1 MKKKQFMLLGL
12 SIFIVGCSSSSLS
25 KFNSYTKDTDDF
37 KFIQGNNYYKP
48 SEYSLNYQNIIADY
62 PYSSSNKVITIPST
76 GERNLLVIPVD
87 FKDYSCSS
95 LANGCN
101 KTRNKIHNAFFG
113 EDNRNVFTS
122 VTSYFNKSSFGKLH
136 LRGEVASWYHSD
148 YTTKELLE
156 DKSLVDK
163 IAKSAVEEYKNSGG
177 DIKQFDTNGDGYI
190 DGVAFIYSARYQK
203 KDTALWAYQS
213 AVTSDYANIEDPVI
227 RSYLWASYQYMN
239 SEDQFAKVDT
249 HTYIHE
255 TGHLLG
261 LSDYYSQ
268 DATQK
273 FKSMGGMDM
282 MDYNLGDENTFSK
295 MLLNWTRPYVITGET
310 TITINASYKNG
321 DCILVPAKSWN
332 GSSMDEYLLLELYS
346 PKGLNAHDSKVD
358 YTTGDKNFSLMKKPG
373 IKIMHVDARIGY
385 YMTISKKPFL
395 GYETDENI
403 EEILK
408 QMDNIGQ
415 RYYRKVAHSNTIS
428 QSEDNLPLV
437 YMLDKHGESYLKQ
450 GNLIDEDSLYVA
462 GDVFDKDLVFNKGAQ
477 LEYNIRIDSLDSSK
491 ATISFIKK

>member
-1 MKKKQFMLLGL
+1 M
-12 SIFIVGCSSSSLS
+12 
-25 KFNSYTKDTDDF
+25 
-37 KFIQGNNYYKP
+37 
-48 SEYSLNYQNIIADY
+48 
-62 PYSSSNKVITIPST
+62 
-76 GERNLLVIPVD
+76 
-87 FKDYSCSS
+87 
-95 LANGCN
+95 
-101 KTRNKIHNAFFG
+101 
-113 EDNRNVFTS
+113 
-122 VTSYFNKSSFGKLH
+122 
-136 LRGEVASWYHSD
+136 
-148 YTTKELLE
+148 
-156 DKSLVDK
+156 
-163 IAKSAVEEYKNSGG
+163 
-177 DIKQFDTNGDGYI
+177 
-190 DGVAFIYSARYQK
+190 
-203 KDTALWAYQS
+203 
-213 AVTSDYANIEDPVI
+213 
-227 RSYLWASYQYMN
+227 
-239 SEDQFAKVDT
+239 
-249 HTYIHE
+249 
-255 TGHLLG
+255 
-261 LSDYYSQ
+261 
-268 DATQK
+268 
-273 FKSMGGMDM
+273 
-282 MDYNLGDENTFSK
+282 
-295 MLLNWTRPYVITGET
+295 
-310 TITINASYKNG
+310 
-321 DCILVPAKSWN
+321 
-332 GSSMDEYLLLELYS
+332 LLELYS